1 MTGSAPINTLNG
13 GAAWRGGR
21 VETRVS
27 SIAGP
32 RPLLRG
38 NSPEGNCFK
47 MCTVTP
53 TRL

>member
-13 GAAWRGGR
+13 GAAWGGA
-21 VETRVS
+21 ETRVS

>member
-13 GAAWRGGR
+13 GAASGGR

-32 RPLLRG
+32 QPHR
-38 NSPEGNCFK
+38 
-47 MCTVTP
+47 
-53 TRL
+53 